1 MRLFPLTAFD
11 PIFAPLRG
19 QRVGVVDGFGNVGD
33 RLIYAATRQLL
44 DAFGIEWTV
53 YSAHERVSVDT
64 VLLFGGGNM
73 GSRYWRDVGVRRQAA
88 KAAAERGIPMVV
100 LPQSW
105 ISPEPGPFARAYVRE
120 RASLQHCPNG
130 ILAPDLA
137 LGFDYGPQATSPTAE
152 IGLFLRRDPERA
164 IGFQEGEQDPARVCR
179 TPAEYLALAGRYS
192 HIITDR
198 LHFAICGLLN
208 RRRVTLLPNSYH
220 KNRSLW
226 ETWLTDLGCEWAD
239 DPQETGRGMMSS
251 VPARKIGRKGS
262 ASFDS
267 PTEAATRGE
276 VDDRVSDRSDELSS
290 TDPYTEWIL
299 PHGSKAS
306 PFRGALA
313 NRSHRATTRNATC
326 GDQVV
331 MSAAIGESPDKIVT
345 ARCEPLGCL
354 INQAAASILCER
366 LSGQPLAAA
375 RIVTAREMLDLMR
388 VPLLPRR
395 RRCALLAWEAWQD
408 IVRQFDSGEIVR

>member
-1 MRLFPLTAFD
+1 
-11 PIFAPLRG
+11 
-19 QRVGVVDGFGNVGD
+19 
-33 RLIYAATRQLL
+33 
-44 DAFGIEWTV
+44 
-53 YSAHERVSVDT
+53 
-64 VLLFGGGNM
+64 FGGGNM
-73 GSRYWRDVGVRRQAA
+73 GSRYMRELEVRRRAVQDAVA
-88 KAAAERGIPMVV
+88 RGIPIVV

-105 ISPEPGPFARAYVRE
+105 MSPEPGPFARAYVRE

-137 LGFDYGPQATSPTAE
+137 LGYDYEPRSTGPTKE
-152 IGLFLRRDPERA
+152 RGLFLRRDSERRVS
-164 IGFQEGEQDPARVCR
+164 FQVGEQDPARMCR
-179 TPAEYLALAGRYS
+179 TPAKYLALASRYS

-226 ETWLTDLGCEWAD
+226 ETWLADLGCEWAN
-239 DPQETGRGMMSS
+239 DPREVGLENTSS
-251 VPARKIGRKGS
+251 VPATKSGRKGS
-262 ASFDS
+262 TVFDS
-267 PTEAATRGE
+267 PTEAAPRGQ
-276 VDDRVSDRSDELSS
+276 VDNRVADESDELSL

-299 PHGSKAS
+299 PHASKTS
-306 PFRGALA
+306 PFREAPA
-313 NRSHRATTRNATC
+313 NGSLRATTRNATC

-331 MSAAIGESPDKIVT
+331 ISAAIGESPDKIVT

-354 INQAAASILCER
+354 ISQAAAAILCEH
-366 LSGQPLAAA
+366 LSGQPFSSA
-375 RIVTAREMLDLMR
+375 RAVTAREMLELMR

-408 IVRQFDSGEIVR
+408 IVRRFDSGEIVQ